1 MWENRTVPVLLVF
14 GARNLGKT
22 IASVFSA
29 DGWST
34 VAVATSEE
42 TVEAFRSALPGA
54 LGLVGDARSEAD
66 VQHAIDAARDR
77 FGSLDLVVS
86 AIGTRSRGG
95 SFGGGTLVDSPADAM
110 EPYVDELVPA
120 IFNVVRLGGRALV
133 EGGGGTLVQI
143 TGGSA
148 RRAIG
153 GRGPWAAGAFATRAL
168 LQSAALE
175 LRERGVHAAL
185 LIVDATIAS
194 RKNAARLEGRQDDE
208 TTTEEDVA
216 AAVRYLAA
224 QSPRGWTHELQI
236 TPRLDRWVP

>member
-1 MWENRTVPVLLVF
+1 VVPTLLVF
-14 GARNLGKT
+14 GARNLGRT

-29 DGWST
+29 NGWNAA
-34 VAVATSEE
+34 AVATSEE
-42 TVEAFRSALPGA
+42 TIDAFRSALPDA
-54 LGLVGDARSEAD
+54 LGLVGDAGSEAD
-66 VQHAIDAARDR
+66 VQRAIDQTRDR
-77 FGSLDLVVS
+77 FESVDLVVN
-86 AIGTRSRGG
+86 AIGTRPRSG
-95 SFGGGTLVDSPADAM
+95 SFGGGGIIDAPADAM
-110 EPYVDELVPA
+110 EPYVGELVPA
-120 IFNVVRLGGRALV
+120 VFNVVRLGGRALV

-148 RRAIG
+148 RRAMG

-175 LRERGVHAAL
+175 LREQGVHAAL

-194 RKNAARLEGRQDDE
+194 RKTQDRLAGREDDE
-208 TTTEEDVA
+208 TTTEQDVA
-216 AAVRYLAA
+216 AAVRYLAE

>member
-1 MWENRTVPVLLVF
+1 VPVLLVF
-14 GARNLGKT
+14 GARNLGRT
-22 IASVFSA
+22 IASAFA
-29 DGWST
+29 EDGWSAA
-34 VAVATSEE
+34 AVATSEE
-42 TVEAFRSALPGA
+42 TIDAFRSAVPGA
-54 LGLVGDARSEAD
+54 LGLVGDARRESD
-66 VQHAIDAARDR
+66 VQDALDAARER
-77 FGSLDLVVS
+77 FGSLDLVVN
-86 AIGTRSRGG
+86 AITSRPRRG
-95 SFGGGTLVDSPADAM
+95 SFGGGSLVDAPADAM
-110 EPYVDELVPA
+110 EPYVAELVPA
-120 IFNVVRLGGRALV
+120 VFNVVRLGGRALV
-133 EGGGGTLVQI
+133 EAGGGTLVQI

-194 RKNAARLEGRQDDE
+194 PKTAALLEGREADE
-208 TTTEEDVA
+208 TTTERDVA
-216 AAVRYLAA
+216 RAVRYLVE